1 MLAYVLDAAVVV
13 VSVAAVVA
21 AFVVAVVAASVA
33 VVTALVVA
41 VVAASVVAVVAASV
55 VAVVAASVAA
65 VVVAVGGQTC
75 FPIGMLFATVLPPA
89 GLAHL
94 VAGGSESPP
103 PGSWGHG
110 GYRYIDARTAS
121 WRSTVGMSD
130 DIAEGG

>member
-1 MLAYVLDAAVVV
+1 MLAYVLAAAVVV

-33 VVTALVVA
+33 VVT
-41 VVAASVVAVVAASV
+41 ASV

-110 GYRYIDARTAS
+110 GYRYIGARTVS